1 MLKKFNLLVAASI
14 ASASAFAAY
23 GPAAPAAPA
32 ASSSNW
38 TLGFGY
44 GQMFGMKK
52 TTTAADSTANPNRT
66 ASTDAKVKNPT
77 LMEFDLFN
85 SNGFGAVYMTNAG
98 KKGIVTNGATA
109 EVGKYSFNAY
119 FLGYHKGLAQNLCA
133 RVLLGLADQK
143 YIDGSNTEKSDGE
156 FAFAA
161 TGAYHMN
168 LSGSLKGFAELGY
181 LDLKKFNYTSV
192 GNQVKVAGFFWKV
205 GVKMPI

>member
-32 ASSSNW
+32 ASSSSW

-52 TTTAADSTANPNRT
+52 TTTAADGNVSRT
-66 ASTDAKVKNPT
+66 VSTDAKVKNPT

-98 KKGIVTNGATA
+98 KKGIVTAGTPT
-109 EVGKYSFNAY
+109 ETGKYSFNAY

-143 YIDGSNTEKSDGE
+143 YIDGAAESKSDGE

-181 LDLKKFNYTSV
+181 LDLKKFNYTAA